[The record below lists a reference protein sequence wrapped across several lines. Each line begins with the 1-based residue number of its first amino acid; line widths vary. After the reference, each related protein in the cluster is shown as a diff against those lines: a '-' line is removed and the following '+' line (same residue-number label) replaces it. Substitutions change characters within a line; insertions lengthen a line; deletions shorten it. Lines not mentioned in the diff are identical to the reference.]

1 VRKTFAIPLDRGGN
15 ARDVRRV
22 EADSDDIHASQA

>member
-1 VRKTFAIPLDRGGN
+1 VRKTFAIPLDRGGK